1 MLTLNEITQ
10 PLSFAGLVG
19 SAIALIATTT
29 IFDNSKLASLSTLSA
44 TVSLYAYTKVE
55 QENTQDRLREEL
67 ETSQASLTEARATL
81 QATIDQ
87 NAAQEAQ
94 LISFQSGLN
103 QLKSR
108 LEDATE
114 RLTIVTGERESLKLE
129 ADCLQGQIVSL
140 EGIKSQWAQKF
151 DQMIL
156 ANAQE
161 VDALNAKVNE
171 LSLENIQFK
180 AQFTNADE
188 VAKLRA
194 QQEFYETQQK
204 LEAVKIEYGNVLKK
218 YAEVATLY
226 NSLRSEHLALND
238 EYVREFTELNEAV
251 SKELPTAFQT
261 VLDTRDQE
269 LMRLSGHLNVLLQPQ
284 YFEAIG
290 EYDRANRLIKALWEG
305 DSKICLDASEIVPYA
320 DQTGF
325 DVYLNLRD
333 RKSRGQAFID
343 GLNAQGN
350 EFSVICGCIKD
361 LKFEYDRINPH
372 RVKTSMVFRKAQKA
386 ESKATIDK
394 LWIPADQFGAKVPKL
409 LKKPM
414 TRVMGS
420 TGEGKG
426 VFVNLLLAIEAN
438 QAVPALVGLHDPMD
452 SSEEDHWNL
461 PKASKGAAQS
471 LKAVKAFIAEF
482 DRRSENGV
490 AHPRTLDIFDEI
502 DILADRDSSV
512 NKSLLNC
519 AKGMRHNGMRA
530 CLMGQSPSVGK
541 KGLEW
546 ADLDNFNCV
555 YFGTA
560 IYTAIDKTP
569 ALESKS
575 EALRKEYEKLKE
587 YCDRQNEELGLDGW
601 NEYRTGLI
609 VIQGKAY
616 FFELPNADSIVCDW
630 SKLTESSAEIAAHL
644 EAKTTS
650 EQSHL
655 GCPECGS
662 VNLRNKGKTKDGNS
676 NYMKCRSCEH
686 NFKVSL

>member
-1 MLTLNEITQ
+1 MLTLKEITQ
-10 PLSFAGLVG
+10 PLSFASLVG

-29 IFDNSKLASLSTLSA
+29 VFNNSKLASLSTLAA
-44 TVSLYAYTKVE
+44 TVSFYAYTKVE
-55 QENTQDRLREEL
+55 QENTQDRLQEEL
-67 ETSQASLTEARATL
+67 DTSQASLTEARATL
-81 QATIDQ
+81 QATTDQ
-87 NAAQEAQ
+87 NAAQETQ
-94 LISFQSGLN
+94 LISLQSGLS

-129 ADCLQGQIVSL
+129 ADRLQGRIISL

-171 LSLENIQFK
+171 LNLENIQFK

-204 LEAVKIEYGNVLKK
+204 LEAVKIEYGDVLKK

-251 SKELPTAFQT
+251 SKGLPDAFQT

-305 DSKICLDASEIVPYA
+305 ESRICLDASEIVPYS

-325 DVYLNLRD
+325 DVYFNLRD
-333 RKSRGQAFID
+333 RKSRGQAFLD

-350 EFSVICGCIKD
+350 EFSVLCGCIRD

-372 RVKTSMVFRKAQKA
+372 RIKTSMVFRKATKT

-394 LWIPADQFGAKVPKL
+394 LWIPAAQFEKVYKL
-409 LKKPM
+409 LKKPV
-414 TRVMGS
+414 TRISGS

-426 VFVNLLLAIEAN
+426 IFANLLLAIESN
-438 QAVPALVGLHDPMD
+438 QPHPSFTRLHDPMD
-452 SSEEDHWNL
+452 GSSEDYWQI
-461 PKASKGAAQS
+461 PKASKGAAATK
-471 LKAVKAFIAEF
+471 KAIKAFVVEF
-482 DRRSENGV
+482 KNRLENGISD
-490 AHPRTLDIFDEI
+490 PKTLDVFDEI
-502 DILADRDSSV
+502 DIIADSDSTI
-512 NKSLLNC
+512 NKDFLSC
-519 AKGMRHNGMRA
+519 SKGMRHNGMRA
-530 CLMGQSPSVGK
+530 YLIGQSPSVGK
-541 KGLEW
+541 KAWEW
-546 ADLDNFNCV
+546 ADMDNFNAV
-555 YFGTA
+555 YFGSA
-560 IYTAIDKTP
+560 IVTAIDKTP
-569 ALESKS
+569 ALKS
-575 EALRKEYEKLKE
+575 QSDALKKSYDKLKE
-587 YCDRQNEELGLDGW
+587 FCDKQNEEMDLEGGNQYRLGLLV
-601 NEYRTGLI
+601 TG
-609 VIQGKAY
+609 GRPT
-616 FFELPNADSIVCDW
+616 FFELPTADSIACDW
-630 SKLTESSAEIAAHL
+630 SKLTEKLVAITAQFENQ
-644 EAKTTS
+644 TTS
-650 EQSHL
+650 KQSHL
-655 GCPECGS
+655 ECPECGS
-662 VNLRNKGKTKDGNS
+662 NDLRNKGKTKDGNS
-676 NYMKCRSCEH
+676 NYIKCRSCEN
-686 NFKVSL
+686 NFKASL